1 MKMKNFKDMWE
12 DAAANSVGNDG
23 VDMPAD
29 VQHDKKRRKKS
40 VYDGRTKEGRKFV
53 EKMLARRKA
62 KEINASKQNAA
73 SVSMKEETVE
83 EAMSLKQLKR
93 KFKGDI
99 KKYEID
105 GYFKNTKA
113 NQAFMDYAMDNGEVK
128 TDDPDEFE
136 AWMDRDVLES
146 AEVEEGYA
154 ADKEKK
160 QKATLAKHDKRMIK
174 VARDSIKKY
183 QDKKDTKEA
192 KKPVS
197 KMTPAEKAADA
208 KRRKEY
214 NAYQKSKRNET
225 VEEAKAPKMK
235 GLSLYGSEV
244 AGLRAKDGKL
254 YSAKPVVMGGKLAY
268 RVTDEFGSFETL
280 PLKKFAAKFG

>member
-1 MKMKNFKDMWE
+1 MWE

-29 VQHDKKRRKKS
+29 VQHDKKKKKKA

-73 SVSMKEETVE
+73 SVSMKEETLE
-83 EAMSLKQLKR
+83 EAMNLKQLKQ

-99 KKYEID
+99 KKYETD
-105 GYFKNTKA
+105 GYFKNKKA
-113 NQAFMDYAMDNGEVK
+113 SQAFMDYAMDNGEIK

-214 NAYQKSKRNET
+214 NSYQKSKRNET

-254 YSAKPVVMGGKLAY
+254 YSAKPVVLGGKLAY

>member
-1 MKMKNFKDMWE
+1 MKKFKDMWE
-12 DAAANSVGNDG
+12 DSAANSVGAGG

-29 VQHDKKRRKKS
+29 VQHDKKKKKA
-40 VYDGRTKEGRKFV
+40 VYDGRTKEGKKFV
-53 EKMLARRKA
+53 EKMLARRKVKA
-62 KEINASKQNAA
+62 DAEQVNASKQNAA
-73 SVSMKEETVE
+73 SVSMKEEAIE
-83 EAMSLKQLKR
+83 EANLGQLKR
-93 KFKGDI
+93 KYKRDIDNFNKRNKDLPKKVEDELFK
-99 KKYEID
+99 
-105 GYFKNTKA
+105 
-113 NQAFMDYAMDNGEVK
+113 YAMDNDGIG
-128 TDDPDEFE
+128 DDPDDFDD
-136 AWMDRDVLES
+136 WLEKNI
-146 AEVEEGYA
+146 AEGYA

-160 QKATLAKHDKRMIK
+160 QKATLAKHDKRMIQ

-183 QDKKDTKEA
+183 QAKKDTKEA

-268 RVTDEFGSFETL
+268 RVTDEFGAFETL

>member
-1 MKMKNFKDMWE
+1 MWE
-12 DAAANSVGNDG
+12 DSAANSVGAGG

-29 VQHDKKRRKKS
+29 VQHDKKKKKA
-40 VYDGRTKEGRKFV
+40 VYDGRTKEGKKFV
-53 EKMLARRKA
+53 EKMLARRKVKA
-62 KEINASKQNAA
+62 DAEQVNASKQNAA
-73 SVSMKEETVE
+73 SVSMKEEAIE
-83 EAMSLKQLKR
+83 EANLGQLKR
-93 KFKGDI
+93 KYKRDIDNFNKRNKDLPKKVEDELFK
-99 KKYEID
+99 
-105 GYFKNTKA
+105 
-113 NQAFMDYAMDNGEVK
+113 YAMDNDGIG
-128 TDDPDEFE
+128 DDPDDFDD
-136 AWMDRDVLES
+136 WLEKNI
-146 AEVEEGYA
+146 AEGYA

-160 QKATLAKHDKRMIK
+160 QKATLAKHDKRMIQ

-183 QDKKDTKEA
+183 QGKKDTKEA

-235 GLSLYGSEV
+235 GLSLYGSEIS
-244 AGLRAKDGKL
+244 GLRAKDGKL

-268 RVTDEFGSFETL
+268 RVTDEFGAFETL

>member
-1 MKMKNFKDMWE
+1 MWE

-29 VQHDKKRRKKS
+29 VQHDKKKKKKA

-73 SVSMKEETVE
+73 SVSMKEETLE
-83 EAMSLKQLKR
+83 EAMNLKQLKQ

-99 KKYEID
+99 KKYETD
-105 GYFKNTKA
+105 GYFKNKKA
-113 NQAFMDYAMDNGEVK
+113 NQAFMDYAMDNGEIK

-146 AEVEEGYA
+146 AEAKEGYA

-214 NAYQKSKRNET
+214 NSYQKSKRNET

>member
-1 MKMKNFKDMWE
+1 MWE

-29 VQHDKKRRKKS
+29 VQHDKKKKKKA

-73 SVSMKEETVE
+73 SVSMKEETLE
-83 EAMSLKQLKR
+83 EAMNLKQLKQ

-99 KKYEID
+99 KKYETD
-105 GYFKNTKA
+105 GYFKNKKA
-113 NQAFMDYAMDNGEVK
+113 SQAFMNYAMDNGEIK

-254 YSAKPVVMGGKLAY
+254 YSAKPVVLGGKLAY

>member
-1 MKMKNFKDMWE
+1 MKKFKDVWE
-12 DAAANSVGNDG
+12 DAAANSVSADG

-29 VQHDKKRRKKS
+29 VQHDKKKRRKA

-62 KEINASKQNAA
+62 KEINASKQNAD
-73 SVSMKEETVE
+73 SVSMKEE
-83 EAMSLKQLKR
+83 
-93 KFKGDI
+93 
-99 KKYEID
+99 
-105 GYFKNTKA
+105 N
-113 NQAFMDYAMDNGEVK
+113 
-128 TDDPDEFE
+128 
-136 AWMDRDVLES
+136 
-146 AEVEEGYA
+146 
-154 ADKEKK
+154 
-160 QKATLAKHDKRMIK
+160 
-174 VARDSIKKY
+174 

-225 VEEAKAPKMK
+225 VEEAKAPKIK

-244 AGLRAKDGKL
+244 TGLRAKDGKL
-254 YSAKPVVMGGKLAY
+254 YSAK
-268 RVTDEFGSFETL
+268 
-280 PLKKFAAKFG
+280 

>member
-1 MKMKNFKDMWE
+1 MWE

-29 VQHDKKRRKKS
+29 VQHDKKRKKKS

-73 SVSMKEETVE
+73 SVSMKEETIE
-83 EAMSLKQLKR
+83 EAMNLKQLKQ

-99 KKYEID
+99 KKYETD
-105 GYFKNTKA
+105 GYFKNKKA
-113 NQAFMDYAMDNGEVK
+113 NQAFMDYAMDNGEIK

-225 VEEAKAPKMK
+225 VEEAKAPKIK

>member
-1 MKMKNFKDMWE
+1 MKNFKDMWE

-29 VQHDKKRRKKS
+29 VQHDKKKKKKA
-40 VYDGRTKEGRKFV
+40 VYDGRTKEGKKFV

-73 SVSMKEETVE
+73 SVSMKEETIE
-83 EAMSLKQLKR
+83 EAMSLKQLKQ

-99 KKYEID
+99 KKYETD
-105 GYFKNTKA
+105 GYFKNKKA
-113 NQAFMDYAMDNGEVK
+113 DQAFMDYAMDNGEIK

-160 QKATLAKHDKRMIK
+160 QKATLAKHDKRMIQ

-183 QDKKDTKEA
+183 QGKKDTKEA

-244 AGLRAKDGKL
+244 AGLRAKDGKM
-254 YSAKPVVMGGKLAY
+254 YSAKPVVMAGKLAY

>member
-1 MKMKNFKDMWE
+1 MKNFKDMWE

-29 VQHDKKRRKKS
+29 VQHDKKKKKKA

-73 SVSMKEETVE
+73 SVSMKEETLE
-83 EAMSLKQLKR
+83 EAMNLKQLKQ

-99 KKYEID
+99 KKYETD
-105 GYFKNTKA
+105 GYFKNKKA
-113 NQAFMDYAMDNGEVK
+113 SQAFMDYAMDNGEIK

-214 NAYQKSKRNET
+214 NSYQKSKRNET

-254 YSAKPVVMGGKLAY
+254 YSAKPVVLGGKLAY

>member
-1 MKMKNFKDMWE
+1 
-12 DAAANSVGNDG
+12 
-23 VDMPAD
+23 
-29 VQHDKKRRKKS
+29 
-40 VYDGRTKEGRKFV
+40 
-53 EKMLARRKA
+53 
-62 KEINASKQNAA
+62 
-73 SVSMKEETVE
+73 
-83 EAMSLKQLKR
+83 
-93 KFKGDI
+93 
-99 KKYEID
+99 
-105 GYFKNTKA
+105 
-113 NQAFMDYAMDNGEVK
+113 
-128 TDDPDEFE
+128 
-136 AWMDRDVLES
+136 
-146 AEVEEGYA
+146 
-154 ADKEKK
+154 
-160 QKATLAKHDKRMIK
+160 MIK

-254 YSAKPVVMGGKLAY
+254 YSAKPVVLGGKLAY

>member
-1 MKMKNFKDMWE
+1 MWE

-29 VQHDKKRRKKS
+29 VQHDKKKKKKA

-73 SVSMKEETVE
+73 SVSMKEETLE
-83 EAMSLKQLKR
+83 EAMNLKQLKQ

-99 KKYEID
+99 KKYETD
-105 GYFKNTKA
+105 GYFKNKKA
-113 NQAFMDYAMDNGEVK
+113 NQAFMDYAMDNGEIK

-146 AEVEEGYA
+146 AEAKEGYA

>member
-1 MKMKNFKDMWE
+1 MKNFKDMWE
-12 DAAANSVGNDG
+12 DSAANSVGKGG

-29 VQHDKKRRKKS
+29 VQHDKKKKKKAF
-40 VYDGRTKEGRKFV
+40 YDGRTKEGKKFV

-83 EAMSLKQLKR
+83 E
-93 KFKGDI
+93 
-99 KKYEID
+99 
-105 GYFKNTKA
+105 
-113 NQAFMDYAMDNGEVK
+113 
-128 TDDPDEFE
+128 
-136 AWMDRDVLES
+136 
-146 AEVEEGYA
+146 GYA

-160 QKATLAKHDKRMIK
+160 QKATLAKHDKRMIQ

-183 QDKKDTKEA
+183 QGKKDTKEA

-244 AGLRAKDGKL
+244 TGLRAKDGKM
-254 YSAKPVVMGGKLAY
+254 YSAKPVIMAGKLAY

>member
-1 MKMKNFKDMWE
+1 MKNFKDMWE

-29 VQHDKKRRKKS
+29 VQHDKKRKKKS

-73 SVSMKEETVE
+73 SVSMKEETLESVE
-83 EAMSLKQLKR
+83 LGEAFK
-93 KFKGDI
+93 KGDSVTV
-99 KKYEID
+99 KNARKYD
-105 GYFKNTKA
+105 SLSKP
-113 NQAFMDYAMDNGEVK
+113 EVSGTVIGMIGSK
-128 TDDPDEFE
+128 VMVKVGSGQMNVDPKDL
-136 AWMDRDVLES
+136 VKES
-146 AEVEEGYA
+146 VEVEEGKYQKYSDLLIKKA
-154 ADKEKK
+154 KLVAQGPIASKEVADINKQIAAEMKNLGVKEAVEAEAYYADKNKK
-160 QKATLAKHDKRMIK
+160 TKETLKKHDKAMIK

-214 NAYQKSKRNET
+214 NAYQKSKR
-225 VEEAKAPKMK
+225 
-235 GLSLYGSEV
+235 
-244 AGLRAKDGKL
+244 
-254 YSAKPVVMGGKLAY
+254 
-268 RVTDEFGSFETL
+268 
-280 PLKKFAAKFG
+280 

>member
-1 MKMKNFKDMWE
+1 MKNFKDMWE

-29 VQHDKKRRKKS
+29 VQHDKKKKKKA

-73 SVSMKEETVE
+73 SVSMKEETLE
-83 EAMSLKQLKR
+83 EAMNLKQLKQ

-99 KKYEID
+99 KKYETD
-105 GYFKNTKA
+105 GYFKNKKA
-113 NQAFMDYAMDNGEVK
+113 NQAFMDYAMDNGEIK

-146 AEVEEGYA
+146 AEAKEGYA

>member
-1 MKMKNFKDMWE
+1 MKNFKDMWE

-29 VQHDKKRRKKS
+29 VQHDKKRKKKS

-73 SVSMKEETVE
+73 SVSMKEETLESVE
-83 EAMSLKQLKR
+83 LGEAFK
-93 KFKGDI
+93 KGDSVTVKNARKYDSLSKPEVSGTVIGMIGSKVMVKVGSGQMNVDPKDLVKESVELDEGKYQKYSDLLI
-99 KKYEID
+99 KKAKLVAQGPIASKEVADINKQIAAEM
-105 GYFKNTKA
+105 KNL
-113 NQAFMDYAMDNGEVK
+113 GVK
-128 TDDPDEFE
+128 E
-136 AWMDRDVLES
+136 AVE
-146 AEVEEGYA
+146 AEAYY
-154 ADKEKK
+154 ADKNKK
-160 QKATLAKHDKRMIK
+160 TKETLKKHDKAMIK

-214 NAYQKSKRNET
+214 NAYQKSKR
-225 VEEAKAPKMK
+225 
-235 GLSLYGSEV
+235 
-244 AGLRAKDGKL
+244 
-254 YSAKPVVMGGKLAY
+254 
-268 RVTDEFGSFETL
+268 
-280 PLKKFAAKFG
+280 

>member
-1 MKMKNFKDMWE
+1 MKNFKDMWE
-12 DAAANSVGNDG
+12 DSAANSVGKGG

-29 VQHDKKRRKKS
+29 VQHDKKKKKKAF
-40 VYDGRTKEGRKFV
+40 YDGRTKEGKKFV
-53 EKMLARRKA
+53 EKMLARRKVKA
-62 KEINASKQNAA
+62 DAEQVNASKQNAA
-73 SVSMKEETVE
+73 SVSMKEEAIE
-83 EAMSLKQLKR
+83 EANLGQLKR
-93 KFKGDI
+93 KYKRDIDNFNKRNKDLPKKVEDELFK
-99 KKYEID
+99 
-105 GYFKNTKA
+105 
-113 NQAFMDYAMDNGEVK
+113 YAMDNDGIG
-128 TDDPDEFE
+128 DDPDDFDD
-136 AWMDRDVLES
+136 WLEKNI
-146 AEVEEGYA
+146 AEGYA

-160 QKATLAKHDKRMIK
+160 QKATLAKHDKRMIQ

-183 QDKKDTKEA
+183 QGKKDTKEA

-244 AGLRAKDGKL
+244 TGLRAKDGKL

-268 RVTDEFGSFETL
+268 RVTDEFGAFETL

>member
-1 MKMKNFKDMWE
+1 MKKFKDMWE
-12 DAAANSVGNDG
+12 DSAANSVGAGG

-29 VQHDKKRRKKS
+29 VQHDKKKKKA
-40 VYDGRTKEGRKFV
+40 VYDGRTKEGKKFV
-53 EKMLARRKA
+53 EKMLARRKVKA
-62 KEINASKQNAA
+62 DAEQVNASKQNAA
-73 SVSMKEETVE
+73 SVSMKEEAIE
-83 EAMSLKQLKR
+83 EANLGQLKR
-93 KFKGDI
+93 KYKRDIDNFNKRNKDLPKKVEDELFK
-99 KKYEID
+99 
-105 GYFKNTKA
+105 
-113 NQAFMDYAMDNGEVK
+113 YAMDNDGIG
-128 TDDPDEFE
+128 DDPDDFDD
-136 AWMDRDVLES
+136 WLEKNI
-146 AEVEEGYA
+146 AEGYA

-160 QKATLAKHDKRMIK
+160 QKATLAKHDKRMIQ

-183 QDKKDTKEA
+183 QGKKDTKEA

-244 AGLRAKDGKL
+244 TGLRAKDGKM
-254 YSAKPVVMGGKLAY
+254 YSAKPVVMAGKLAY

>member
-1 MKMKNFKDMWE
+1 MKNFKDMWE
-12 DAAANSVGNDG
+12 DSAANSVGKGG

-29 VQHDKKRRKKS
+29 VQHDKKKKKKAF
-40 VYDGRTKEGRKFV
+40 YDGRTKEGKKFV
-53 EKMLARRKA
+53 EKMLARRKVKA
-62 KEINASKQNAA
+62 DAEQVNASKQNAA
-73 SVSMKEETVE
+73 SVSMKEEAIE
-83 EAMSLKQLKR
+83 EANLGQLKR
-93 KFKGDI
+93 KYKRDIDNFNKRNKDLPKKVEDELFK
-99 KKYEID
+99 
-105 GYFKNTKA
+105 
-113 NQAFMDYAMDNGEVK
+113 YAMDNDGIG
-128 TDDPDEFE
+128 DDPDDFDD
-136 AWMDRDVLES
+136 WLEKNI
-146 AEVEEGYA
+146 AEGYA

-160 QKATLAKHDKRMIK
+160 QKATLAKHDKRMIQ

-183 QDKKDTKEA
+183 QGKKDTKEA

-268 RVTDEFGSFETL
+268 RVTDEFGAFETL

>member
-1 MKMKNFKDMWE
+1 
-12 DAAANSVGNDG
+12 
-23 VDMPAD
+23 
-29 VQHDKKRRKKS
+29 
-40 VYDGRTKEGRKFV
+40 
-53 EKMLARRKA
+53 MLARRKA

-83 EAMSLKQLKR
+83 EAMSLKQLKQ

-136 AWMDRDVLES
+136 AWMDRDVLE
-146 AEVEEGYA
+146 G
-154 ADKEKK
+154 
-160 QKATLAKHDKRMIK
+160 
-174 VARDSIKKY
+174 
-183 QDKKDTKEA
+183 

-197 KMTPAEKAADA
+197 KMTPAEKAANA

-214 NAYQKSKRNET
+214 NAYQKSKRNEN
-225 VEEAKAPKMK
+225 VEEAKAPKIK
-235 GLSLYGSEV
+235 GLSLYGSEIT
-244 AGLRAKDGKL
+244 GLRQGMKTF
-254 YSAKPVVMGGKLAY
+254 SAKPVVNKGKLAY
-268 RVTDEFGSFETL
+268 KVMDEFGGFETL
-280 PLKKFAAKFG
+280 DLKAFAKKFG

>member
-1 MKMKNFKDMWE
+1 MWE

-29 VQHDKKRRKKS
+29 VQHDKKKKKKA

-73 SVSMKEETVE
+73 SVSMKEETIE
-83 EAMSLKQLKR
+83 EAMSLKQLKQ

-160 QKATLAKHDKRMIK
+160 QKATLAKHDKRMIQ

-183 QDKKDTKEA
+183 QGKKDTKEA

-268 RVTDEFGSFETL
+268 RVTDEFGAFETL

>member
-1 MKMKNFKDMWE
+1 MWE

-29 VQHDKKRRKKS
+29 VQHDKKKKKKA

-73 SVSMKEETVE
+73 SVSMKEETLE
-83 EAMSLKQLKR
+83 EAMNLKQLKQ

-99 KKYEID
+99 KKYETD
-105 GYFKNTKA
+105 GYFKNKKA
-113 NQAFMDYAMDNGEVK
+113 SQAFMDYAMDNGEIK

-146 AEVEEGYA
+146 AEAKEGYA